1 MNVRRIL
8 TGTVVLGIVHIAIGW
23 LMMKFVW
30 GTTFSSLSWVNPTP
44 PMRWLFVADFAA
56 AFMLMVAW
64 DRFGTVSGT
73 GAAAGFK
80 FGLFAGAFV
89 SFPAVLVWQVWIK
102 DFPYATAWE
111 LLVVMVLTYGVL
123 GAVAAMLDGKSAAA

>member
-23 LMMKFVW
+23 LGTKFVW
-30 GTTFSSLSWVNPTP
+30 GTTFSALPWVNQTP
-44 PMRWLFVADFAA
+44 PMLWLFIADFAA
-56 AFMLMVAW
+56 AFMLMLAW
-64 DRFGTVSGT
+64 DKFGAVSGR

-80 FGLFAGAFV
+80 FGLFAGIFV
-89 SFPAVLVWQVWIK
+89 GFPAVLVWQVWIK

-111 LLVVMVLTYGVL
+111 LLVMMVVTYGVQ
-123 GAVAAMLDGKSAAA
+123 GAVAAMLDGKTATA